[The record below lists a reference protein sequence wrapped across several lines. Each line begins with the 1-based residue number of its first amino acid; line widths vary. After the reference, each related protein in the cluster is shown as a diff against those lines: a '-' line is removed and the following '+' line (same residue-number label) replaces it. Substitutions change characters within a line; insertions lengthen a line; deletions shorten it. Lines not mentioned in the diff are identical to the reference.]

1 MTSHQFRRLLV
12 VFWVLFGIQTNLH
25 GQERLQLGVL
35 SVSLK
40 GRNSTALLLNSGRET
55 ITAYNITVTTRF
67 ANNTSATAETMTDF
81 TSATASGVNLPS
93 GLGPLLPG
101 ETREISVMPIEKAGT
116 EAVGLVVNIDAVVLE
131 NRTFAG
137 ANKNALRLISEHR
150 SMIVNQLTEWVG
162 ALQDVLAGE
171 EVESKHQRD
180 KLIGSAKALSLRH
193 KRAAPGYEDDVARI
207 LATAGSK
214 QPPSGRT
221 RIDVHATPT
230 DRLRTYVAI
239 KRKQLDA
246 YRRSVFEVK

>member
-1 MTSHQFRRLLV
+1 MTPHQLRRLLI
-12 VFWVLFGIQTNLH
+12 VFCVLFGIQTNLH

-55 ITAYNITVTTRF
+55 ITAYNIKVTTRF
-67 ANNTSATAETMTDF
+67 ANNTFAAAETMTDF
-81 TSATASGVNLPS
+81 TSAMASGVNLPS
-93 GLGPLLPG
+93 GFGPLLPG
-101 ETREISVMPIEKAGT
+101 ETREISVVPIEKAGT
-116 EAVGLVVNIDAVVLE
+116 EAVELIVNVDAIVFE
-131 NRTFAG
+131 NKTFAG
-137 ANKNALRLISEHR
+137 SNKEALKLIGEHR
-150 SMIVNQLTEWVG
+150 SMMVNQLTEWVG
-162 ALQDVLAGE
+162 ALEDILAGGE
-171 EVESKHQRD
+171 LESKYQRD

-214 QPPSGRT
+214 QPPSGKT

-246 YRRSVFEVK
+246 YRQSVFEVK